1 MSAEDE
7 GGEAAPRDPR
17 AGEGETRAGEEAA
30 AAGAA
35 DAGGEARPSADAA
48 PGGEAPA
55 GGAPPAGDA
64 SPAGGEATAPGD
76 GAARPGLWRRLPT
89 WAKGAAGLVV
99 VAVVALLVVVFTT
112 GGAGPIPGVQP
123 PPGSLADPVP
133 YDGRSPI
140 LVAETEQRVLIQ
152 LQRPP
157 LGELA
162 NARAMGADAQIR
174 EIKSL
179 KREQIALRGAL
190 EARGVRLGD
199 VVSFYRVWN
208 GFAATVKTSDIPQL
222 SYPGSQV
229 RSVRRLFP
237 ASSEP
242 VSVPGAS
249 PVKPAGLERTP
260 PIAVLDTGVDAKQL
274 NEHADPG
281 YDAVDRD
288 RDPKPGSLNGR
299 TETSGTA
306 LAGVVAALGQ
316 RVLPIRIASYRA
328 VGGQVEAQSTTDELL
343 AGIEHAV
350 DPNGDGDTSDHVP
363 IVLVG
368 VNSPYAGFTTSPE
381 AEAVKGAEGLGT
393 LIVAP
398 TGNEGAAA
406 PGSGTIGSPAS
417 ARDSLAVGA
426 LSGDEPQPRTK
437 LTLDGEHIADAA
449 VLAGD
454 PPPNG
459 QTAGPV
465 SATDTA
471 ALGESLTRIR
481 GKVVI
486 VEAGANPAAQA
497 AAAAAVGAKAVV
509 IARPQD
515 TPLPALSAGRAAAPV
530 IGVTGE
536 PAKQLLEAKPDTSIA
551 FGDTERGPTSD
562 APQQPRISPNT
573 SQGPTAGGLPKPDLA
588 AKGSAL
594 SVGTDGKTVVVGGTA
609 VAAAKVAVKAAELVD
624 KRPDLTP
631 AQLREQLIAAGK
643 PQDLPP
649 DRTGAGEASSD
660 FGPIT
665 ADPPSAVS
673 GPLDPVEVNL
683 ATTVSGQVTFK
694 TAKATVQPPTASLV
708 AGTPTTVNVR
718 LTEPGTVFGRL
729 EVHQGN
735 AITAS
740 VPWLVRPDEVD
751 PVTVGALKVT
761 GGRRVRFTLGSF
773 KRGEQTE
780 IQVAEKL
787 VLDLVDADDRILR
800 TLTVKGGAHDLMPAE
815 YAYAIPRA
823 QLPARDYAFRVRAW
837 APRQTDP
844 TVQKSDLIRR

>member
-1 MSAEDE
+1 VSAQDE
-7 GGEAAPRDPR
+7 GGEAAPRDAG
-17 AGEGETRAGEEAA
+17 AGEAGRPGGEDAAA
-30 AAGAA
+30 AAG
-35 DAGGEARPSADAA
+35 DAGAGDAGR
-48 PGGEAPA
+48 PGGE
-55 GGAPPAGDA
+55 GAAAGDA
-64 SPAGGEATAPGD
+64 GTGQ
-76 GAARPGLWRRLPT
+76 AARPGGDAAGAGGDGAPGRLRRLPT
-89 WAKGAAGLVV
+89 WAKGLIALGAAAV
-99 VAVVALLVVVFTT
+99 VAVLVIVFTT

-157 LGELA
+157 LGELE
-162 NARAMGADAQIR
+162 NARALGAEAQIR

-190 EARGVRLGD
+190 QARGVTLRD

-242 VSVPGAS
+242 VSVPGTS
-249 PVKPAGLERTP
+249 PIKPAGLNRTA
-260 PIAVLDTGVDAKQL
+260 PIAVLDTGVDATRL
-274 NEHADPG
+274 DDHADPG

-288 RDPKPGSLNGR
+288 RDAKPGSLNDSK
-299 TETSGTA
+299 ETSGTA
-306 LAGVVAALGQ
+306 LAGVLATLGQ

-363 IVLVG
+363 VVLVG
-368 VNSPYAGFTTSPE
+368 VNSPYAGFTNSPE

-398 TGNEGAAA
+398 SGNEGAAA
-406 PGSGTIGSPAS
+406 PGSGTVGSPAS

-426 LSGDEPQPRTK
+426 LSGAEPQPRTE

-449 VLAGD
+449 VLSGD
-454 PPPNG
+454 PPPAG

-465 SATDTA
+465 NATDTA
-471 ALGESLTRIR
+471 ALGKSLTRIR

-509 IARPQD
+509 IAKPGD
-515 TPLPALSAGRAAAPV
+515 TPLPAISAGRAAAPV
-530 IGVTGE
+530 IGVTGD
-536 PAKQLLEAKPDTSIA
+536 PAETLLKTKPDTSIS
-551 FGDTERGPTSD
+551 FGATERGPTSD
-562 APQQPRISPNT
+562 APEQPRISPST
-573 SQGPTAGGLPKPDLA
+573 AQGPTAGGLPKPDLA

-594 SVGTDGKTVVVGGTA
+594 SVGVDGRTVVVGGTA
-609 VAAAKVAVKAAELVD
+609 VAAARVAADAAELVST
-624 KRPDLTP
+624 RPDLSP
-631 AQLREQLIAAGK
+631 AQLRAQLIAAGK
-643 PQDLPP
+643 PGALPP

-660 FGPIT
+660 YGPIT
-665 ADPPSAVS
+665 AHPPTAVS
-673 GPLDPVEVNL
+673 GPLDPVKVNVS
-683 ATTVSGQVTFK
+683 TTTSGQATF
-694 TAKATVQPPTASLV
+694 TAAGATAQPATASLV

-718 LTEPGTVFGRL
+718 LAQPGTVFGRL
-729 EVHQGN
+729 EVHQGT

-787 VLDLVDADDRILR
+787 VLDLVDAQGRIRR
-800 TLTVKGGAHDLMPAE
+800 TLTVKGGARDLMPAE

-823 QLPARDYAFRVRAW
+823 QLPGGAYAFRVRAW
-837 APRQTDP
+837 APRQKEP
-844 TVQKSDLIRR
+844 TVSKSELIRR